1 MANISGLSSTTDAYS
16 IKTYTAEKNDK
27 NTLNIQ
33 SYFKL
38 MASQLAHQDMTSPM
52 SNSEILGQMS
62 QMAMIQSLAAVNTS
76 MEKQMTMSQQSY
88 GISMIGKNVMVS
100 VPADEEK
107 GIEAVT
113 KSGLVESVSF
123 SGKELSLRLS
133 GDPTNYKLT
142 DVISVGGN
150 SSAQTPEKAAKET
163 DQV

>member
-1 MANISGLSSTTDAYS
+1 MADISGLSSTTDAYS

-76 MEKQMTMSQQSY
+76 MEKQMAMSQQSY
-88 GISMIGKNVMVS
+88 GIGMIGKNVMVS
-100 VPADEEK
+100 VPADEEQ
-107 GIEAVT
+107 GTEAVT
-113 KSGLVESVSF
+113 KSGLVESISF
-123 SGKELSLRLS
+123 SGKEPCLRLA
-133 GDPTNYKLT
+133 GDPTDYKLT
-142 DVISVGGN
+142 DVVSVGG
-150 SSAQTPEKAAKET
+150 SSSVQTPEKVEKET
-163 DQV
+163 EQV